1 MVFEVTGQGESNQR
15 EEKKVQNKSL
25 GTLIFRGQ
33 AEEKKPEKTAELVKE
48 TMRWE
53 EILENVK
60 LPRPREK

>member
-1 MVFEVTGQGESNQR
+1 MVFGVTGWGKR

-25 GTLIFRGQ
+25 GTLISRGL
-33 AEEKKPEKTAELVKE
+33 AEEEKPEKIAELVKE